1 MPQNADQVHDDFATK
16 LATGDDTVDLFALD
30 KIWITEFS
38 SAGWLQPLDEY
49 FDEEYMS
56 QFIEATNTAS
66 YVDDKLMAIA
76 WFTNANMLFYR
87 TDILEEAGV
96 EPPATFAEL
105 EDICKNLTG
114 QGGTEYGITFQGA
127 QYEGLVCCWLEYVW
141 SNGGNV
147 YDADGNLVVNTQNVI
162 DATQYMVDLAKNYAP
177 EGITTYTETESEQVF
192 LEGKCIFHRNS
203 PYVWA
208 KSFTEASKISGK
220 VGYTFLPQGPDGDG
234 GYTMLGGLSFGINAN
249 SSDSKKEACVD
260 FIRWML
266 DDEAQ
271 AIMGGTYA
279 FPPVLKA
286 TYDDPAVLEASPVFE
301 GYDEF
306 IEKSMERPAVKDY
319 QKVTDAIQLNIHQ
332 ALSGQVDVPTA
343 IANLEAALQA
353 LDK

>member
-1 MPQNADQVHDDFATK
+1 MKKKQVLSICLAAAMVCSMPLTAFAAEGEKETITFSFDRGVASAVDELVEKYNASQDKVVVEIADLPQNADQVHDDFATK

-147 YDADGNLVVNTQNVI
+147 YDADGNLVVNTQNV
-162 DATQYMVDLAKNYAP
+162 MMP
-177 EGITTYTETESEQVF
+177 
-192 LEGKCIFHRNS
+192 
-203 PYVWA
+203 
-208 KSFTEASKISGK
+208 
-220 VGYTFLPQGPDGDG
+220 
-234 GYTMLGGLSFGINAN
+234 LSI
-249 SSDSKKEACVD
+249 
-260 FIRWML
+260 W
-266 DDEAQ
+266 
-271 AIMGGTYA
+271 
-279 FPPVLKA
+279 
-286 TYDDPAVLEASPVFE
+286 
-301 GYDEF
+301 
-306 IEKSMERPAVKDY
+306 
-319 QKVTDAIQLNIHQ
+319 
-332 ALSGQVDVPTA
+332 
-343 IANLEAALQA
+343 
-353 LDK
+353 